1 MNFASIVL
9 AAAEEEAS
17 GTDLLIPDLREL
29 GAAVIAF
36 GIVFF
41 FIWKYAIPA
50 FNEILENRAAA
61 VKAELES
68 AEAAK
73 IEAESLKNDYQ
84 AQLAQARDEANRIVE
99 EARQA
104 GESVRAEVVSRGEAE
119 SAAIKQRATSD
130 ISGER
135 DRMAAA
141 LNRDVA
147 DLSLEVAEKVIGS
160 NLDRSAQQSLVDD
173 YIDELGGLGA

>member
-1 MNFASIVL
+1 MIFASIVL
-9 AAAEEEAS
+9 AASEESS
-17 GTDLLIPDLREL
+17 GTDLLLPDFREL
-29 GAAVIAF
+29 GAAIVAF
-36 GIVFF
+36 AVVFF

-50 FNEILENRAAA
+50 FNETLEKRAAA

-84 AQLAQARDEANRIVE
+84 AQLAQARDEASRIVE

-104 GESVRAEVVSRGEAE
+104 GESVRAEVVSRAE
-119 SAAIKQRATSD
+119 SEASAIKLRATAD

-135 DRMAAA
+135 ERVAAA
-141 LNRDVA
+141 LKRDVA
-147 DLSLEVAEKVIGS
+147 DLSLDVAEKVLGS
-160 NLDRSAQQSLVDD
+160 SLDRRAQQALVDG
-173 YIDELGGLGA
+173 YIDELGGLGS